1 MDVNSTI
8 NYCKSL
14 SFYDLQDFAGRNYQ
28 KVYNWFDGIDRK
40 SGMTPN
46 QLLIST
52 IFVCIAV
59 DDRMTEDEWMFVVSF
74 IGGYSYEEARY
85 TAASLR
91 TKESQEIVK
100 KFYDAFPYDI
110 SEAYL
115 NLCIAILCVDQDF
128 DAYERTFLR
137 TLIS

>member
-28 KVYNWFDGIDRK
+28 KVYN
-40 SGMTPN
+40 
-46 QLLIST
+46 
-52 IFVCIAV
+52 FVCIAV

-74 IGGYSYEEARY
+74 IGGYSYEEARA